1 MNEVDANEAPA
12 DPKLPERGL
21 RALKLSLLL
30 AGLAILLALVL
41 LIKETA
47 YTFVLFM
54 FAGPPLLLVA
64 VVALGWVIYTELRAR
79 HVL

>member
-1 MNEVDANEAPA
+1 MNDADA
-12 DPKLPERGL
+12 DPMPRNTGL
-21 RALKLSLLL
+21 RALQFSLLL
-30 AGLAILLALVL
+30 AGLAILLALIL

-54 FAGPPLLLVA
+54 FVGPPLLLIA

>member
-1 MNEVDANEAPA
+1 MNGPDA
-12 DPKLPERGL
+12 DTKLAERGL
-21 RALKLSLLL
+21 RALQLSLVLS
-30 AGLAILLALVL
+30 GLSITLALIL

-64 VVALGWVIYTELRAR
+64 AVALGWVIYTELRAR

>member
-1 MNEVDANEAPA
+1 MSDVDPRMNP
-12 DPKLPERGL
+12 RGL
-21 RALKLSLLL
+21 RALQLSLLF
-30 AGLAILLALVL
+30 AGLSIVLALIL

-54 FAGPPLLLVA
+54 FVGPPLLLIA
-64 VVALGWVIYTELRAR
+64 ALALGWVIYTELRAR

>member
-1 MNEVDANEAPA
+1 MNDTDT
-12 DPKLPERGL
+12 DPKLKERGF
-21 RALKLSLLL
+21 RALQLSLLL
-30 AGLAILLALVL
+30 AGLSIALALIL

-54 FAGPPLLLVA
+54 FAGPLLLLA
-64 VVALGWVIYTELRAR
+64 AALALGWVIYTELRAR

>member
-1 MNEVDANEAPA
+1 MSASGV
-12 DPKLPERGL
+12 DPKPKDPGL
-21 RALKLSLLL
+21 RALRLALLF
-30 AGLAILLALVL
+30 AGLVIALALIL

-54 FAGPPLLLVA
+54 FVGPPLLFVA
-64 VVALGWVIYTELRAR
+64 ALALAWVIYSELRAK

>member
-1 MNEVDANEAPA
+1 MT
-12 DPKLPERGL
+12 DPDVGPERKDRSAQAL
-21 RALKLSLLL
+21 RLALLL
-30 AGLAILLALVL
+30 AGLAILLALIL

-54 FAGPPLLLVA
+54 FVGPPLLFVA
-64 VVALGWVIYTELRAR
+64 ALALGWLIYTELRAK

>member
-1 MNEVDANEAPA
+1 MNDSDADLKP
-12 DPKLPERGL
+12 PQRGL
-21 RALKLSLLL
+21 RALQLSLLL
-30 AGLAILLALVL
+30 AGLAILLGLIL

-64 VVALGWVIYTELRAR
+64 AATLGWVIYKELRAR
-79 HVL
+79 RVL

>member
-1 MNEVDANEAPA
+1 MNDANT

-21 RALKLSLLL
+21 RALQLSLLF
-30 AGLAILLALVL
+30 AGLSIVLALIL

-54 FAGPPLLLVA
+54 FVGPPLLLA
-64 VVALGWVIYTELRAR
+64 AALALGWVIYTELRAR